1 MAFDDISLAR
11 TKEIIYALK
20 YLGRDISEKTSLEI
34 IKEFKSTRMVD
45 GVYCADSGELLN
57 WRLIK

>member
-45 GVYCADSGELLN
+45 GINYMKNQYQKFMIL
-57 WRLIK
+57 